1 MAEVRHATR
10 VERYGSRLTP
20 RALAAACLLW
30 GFAEATL
37 FFVVP
42 DVLLTLV
49 ALRSLRRAL
58 WGCAFALLGA
68 LAGGAV
74 MERWGSTD
82 PAAALAAVDRV
93 PFVPTASIGRVRE
106 QLEARGP
113 VAVIAGAWM
122 GRPYKL
128 YAVQASAAGMSA
140 AQLLAITVPARLLRF
155 VFLAVVAHL
164 LARGIR
170 ARWGW
175 RWTLAIWA
183 AAWPLNYALYWTA
196 MSS

>member
-1 MAEVRHATR
+1 MTEAADAML
-10 VERYGSRLTP
+10 VEARDAGCGP
-20 RALAAACLLW
+20 GAAGAACLLW

-42 DVLLTLV
+42 DVLLTLLG
-49 ALRSLRRAL
+49 LRRLRRAL
-58 WGCAFALLGA
+58 WGCLFALLGA
-68 LAGGAV
+68 LAGGWL
-74 MERWGSTD
+74 MERWGSSD

-93 PFVPTASIGRVRE
+93 PFVPAASIGRVRE
-106 QLEARGP
+106 QLAEHGP
-113 VAVIAGAWM
+113 AAVVAGAWM

-128 YAVQASAAGMSA
+128 YAVQATAAGISEIE
-140 AQLLAITVPARLLRF
+140 LLAVTVPARLLRF

-164 LARGIR
+164 LGRAIR

-183 AAWPLNYALYWTA
+183 AAWTANYTLYWTA

>member
-1 MAEVRHATR
+1 MAEARHAAR
-10 VERYGSRLTP
+10 VERSGSRLAP

-42 DVLLTLV
+42 DVLLTFI
-49 ALRSLRRAL
+49 ALRSRKRAL
-58 WGCAFALLGA
+58 LGCLLALLGA
-68 LAGGAV
+68 LAGGAL
-74 MERWGSTD
+74 MYRWAVTD
-82 PAAALAAVDRV
+82 RAAALAAVDRV
-93 PFVPTASIGRVRE
+93 PFVPTASIERVRE
-106 QLEARGP
+106 QLERQGAL
-113 VAVIAGAWM
+113 AVVAGAWM

-128 YAVQASAAGMSA
+128 YAVQASTAGMSA
-140 AQLLAITVPARLLRF
+140 AELLAITVPARLLRF

-164 LARGIR
+164 LGGAIR

-183 AAWPLNYALYWTA
+183 AAWTVNYALYWTA